1 MLRLDMSTSQQETT
15 TTSMAIIAILAAA
28 ALFGVLVLT
37 AVTIPLQQAEARVSF
52 DGCDRKSNAYENT
65 DGNCFHKHKR

>member
-28 ALFGVLVLT
+28 ALFGVLVVT
-37 AVTIPLQQAEARVSF
+37 VVTIPLQQAEAVVESH
-52 DGCDRKSNAYENT
+52 GCDKKSTGAKQSHRSCY
-65 DGNCFHKHKR
+65 HKD

>member
-1 MLRLDMSTSQQETT
+1 MSTSQQETT

-37 AVTIPLQQAEARVSF
+37 VVTIPLQQAEARVF
-52 DGCDRKSNAYENT
+52 WDGCDKKSNAADVT
-65 DGNCFHKHKR
+65 DGKCVQKHKR